1 MLSAQP
7 SPWRAPRAFACACA
21 LALAA
26 GCGHADHPLSPPAS
40 VEGFCGPKQ
49 VRETALLSILTSTN
63 DRIVPNSHPNE
74 ADLRARLLRSGGALG
89 RWDDELLR
97 IPQTARLL
105 GEADGFVRVR
115 AAVAVDAPEGATS
128 QSQPASEP
136 GPTSRSGGSNDVLTP
151 KFDSAPA
158 GAGKA
163 GQAPASGAHGVEP
176 ATQGKK

>member
-115 AAVAVDAPEGATS
+115 AAVAVDAPEGATTRPLYLLVRARGGYRWIELTAFDV
-128 QSQPASEP
+128 QSVCIE
-136 GPTSRSGGSNDVLTP
+136 GRRS
-151 KFDSAPA
+151 A
-158 GAGKA
+158 
-163 GQAPASGAHGVEP
+163 
-176 ATQGKK
+176 

>member
-1 MLSAQP
+1 MFSAQP
-7 SPWRAPRAFACACA
+7 SPRRAPRSIACACA

-63 DRIVPNSHPNE
+63 DRIVPNARPNE

-97 IPQTARLL
+97 VPQTARLL

-115 AAVAVDAPEGATS
+115 AAVAVDPPEGATTRPLYLLVRERGVYRWIELTAFDV
-128 QSQPASEP
+128 QSVCVE
-136 GPTSRSGGSNDVLTP
+136 GRRS
-151 KFDSAPA
+151 A
-158 GAGKA
+158 
-163 GQAPASGAHGVEP
+163 
-176 ATQGKK
+176 